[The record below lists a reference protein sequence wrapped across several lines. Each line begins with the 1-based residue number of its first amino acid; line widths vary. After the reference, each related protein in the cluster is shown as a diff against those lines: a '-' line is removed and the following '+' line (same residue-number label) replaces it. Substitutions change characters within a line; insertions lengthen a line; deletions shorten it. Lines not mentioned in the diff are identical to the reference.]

1 MNYLLQIDE
10 KNNKYLI
17 NVTQKKMKSLRL
29 KVNLEGKIFLSTPM
43 RFSKLEAKKFVES
56 KLDWIEKSTNKLQNN
71 KIDKP
76 TNFNQGDEI
85 YIWGEKRIINIIQS
99 SKNSVDLDGQFL
111 NIYLSTP
118 NNQNAKK
125 VFLSW
130 AKSYFFGHLLDMYE
144 IVYRSIFKKLKVN
157 KPQLTIRTMK
167 SMWGNCKYNKE
178 VVTLNFYLFKTP
190 IPCINY
196 VILHELAH
204 MIFHDHSSNFKNFL
218 SQYMPDWKER
228 KKQLNQFSLQF

>member
-1 MNYLLQIDE
+1 MANYLLEIE
-10 KNNKYLI
+10 GKSKYLVK
-17 NVTQKKMKSLRL
+17 VTQKRMKSLRL
-29 KVNLEGKIFLSTPM
+29 KINTNGEIFLSTPM

-56 KLDWIEKSTNKLQNN
+56 KLDWIEKSSQKMSQS
-71 KIDKP
+71 KIDQP
-76 TNFNQGDEI
+76 TNFEQGDEI
-85 YIWGEKRIINIIQS
+85 YIWGEKRIINIISS

-111 NIYLSTP
+111 NIYLNSPT
-118 NNQNAKK
+118 NQNAKK

-130 AKSYFFGHLLDMYE
+130 AKNYFFGHLIDMYE
-144 IVYRSIFKKLKVN
+144 IVYRTIFKKLKVS

-204 MIFHDHSSNFKNFL
+204 MIFHDHGTGFKNFL
-218 SQYMPDWKER
+218 TTYMPDWKER
-228 KKQLNQFSLQF
+228 KKELNKFSLQF